1 MEVVTTGAELRD
13 LLRVWRR
20 DGDHVALV
28 PTMGNLHDGHLSL
41 VEVARRHAERVVVS
55 IFVNPTQFEPG
66 GDFDEYPRTLQMDQR
81 KLQRANADLLFVP
94 ETETMY
100 PFGTEDATRVVVPS
114 LSQDLCGRFRPGHF
128 DGVTSVVARLF
139 CLVMPDVA
147 VFGQKD
153 YQQQMIIRRMVADLS
168 LPIGIESAS
177 TRREADG
184 LAQSSRN
191 RYLTDD
197 QRRIAPLLY
206 GTLQGIAKELQ
217 SGKRDYRALESQAM
231 HTLADAGF
239 VPDYVAIR
247 RAENLEAPDRDTDE
261 LVVLTAAW
269 LGKAR
274 LIDNVLIEV

>member
-13 LLRVWRR
+13 LLQAWRR

-41 VEVARRHAERVVVS
+41 VEVARRNAERVVVS

-191 RYLTDD
+191 QYLTDD
-197 QRRIAPLLY
+197 ERRIAPLLY
-206 GTLQGIAKELQ
+206 GTLQGIAKDLQ
-217 SGKRDYRALESQAM
+217 SGKRNYRELESQAM
-231 HTLADAGF
+231 HALADAGF
-239 VPDYVAIR
+239 APDYVAIR

-261 LVVLTAAW
+261 LVVLTAAR

>member
-1 MEVVTTGAELRD
+1 MELVKTGAELRE
-13 LLRVWRR
+13 LLRDWRR
-20 DGDHVALV
+20 GGDHVALV

-81 KLQRANADLLFVP
+81 KLQLANADLLFVP

-100 PFGTEDATRVVVPS
+100 PFGTENSTRVIVPA
-114 LSQDLCGRFRPGHF
+114 LSGDLCGQFRPGHF

-139 CLVMPDVA
+139 CLVMPDIA

-153 YQQQMIIRRMVADLS
+153 YQQQIIIRRMVADLS
-168 LPIGIESAS
+168 LPIAVESAQ
-177 TRREADG
+177 TRRESDG

-191 RYLTDD
+191 QYLSEHE
-197 QRRIAPLLY
+197 RSIAPLLY
-206 GTLQGIAKELQ
+206 GTLQGVARDLQ
-217 SGKRDYRALESQAM
+217 SGRRNYRDLESQAM
-231 HTLADAGF
+231 RALTRAGF
-239 VPDYVAIR
+239 APDYVAIR

-261 LVVLTAAW
+261 LVVLTAAR

-274 LIDNVLIEV
+274 LIDNVLVDV